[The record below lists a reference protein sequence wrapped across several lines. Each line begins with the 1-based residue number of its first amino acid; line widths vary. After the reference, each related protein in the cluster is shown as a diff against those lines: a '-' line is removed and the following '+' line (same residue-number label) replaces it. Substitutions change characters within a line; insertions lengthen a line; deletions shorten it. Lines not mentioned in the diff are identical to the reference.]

1 MFACVS
7 HWYMSGLYLVPVAG
21 LVGFLKLSSWRQRRS
36 ERTSASSE
44 RTSALPAQR

>member
-21 LVGFLKLSSWRQRRS
+21 LVAFLKVSSWRQRRS
-36 ERTSASSE
+36 RGTAAMSAH
-44 RTSALPAQR
+44 R